1 LIPMLRKRFTWK
13 LSHGELALGDSTLI
27 VGILSLAPESS
38 GRGRVLDAERGYAA
52 ALQLEQ
58 AGADIV
64 DLSAESFRPGSKR
77 IEEAEEVH
85 RLIPVLK
92 LLRGKLT
99 VPLAVSTWKSGI
111 VDRALGLGAQ
121 IINDPSGLTLD
132 AQLARTVAR
141 HDAGLVLTHMR
152 GAPDEWQRLPPVAD
166 PVGMIHQELSAA
178 VNRARRAG
186 LTVQQMVVD
195 PGLGMGKRKEENMLV
210 LARIGLLKSL
220 ELPLMVG
227 PSRKLFLGQAT
238 PEALDSA
245 TAAAVTAAI
254 LGGAHLVRVH
264 DVARI
269 RPVASVAD
277 AILRSSAAG

>member
-1 LIPMLRKRFTWK
+1 MTRKRFTWK
-13 LSHGELALGDSTLI
+13 LKHGELALGDNTLI
-27 VGILSLAPESS
+27 VGILSLAPESA
-38 GRGRVLDAERGYAA
+38 GRGRSLDAERAYAA

-58 AGADIV
+58 AGADVI

-85 RLIPVLK
+85 RLVPVLK
-92 LLRGKLT
+92 LLRGKLA
-99 VPLAVSTWKSGI
+99 VPVAVSTWKSGI
-111 VDRALGLGAQ
+111 AERALELGAQ

-141 HDAGLVLTHMR
+141 HDGGLVLTHMR

-166 PVGMIHQELSAA
+166 PVAMILQEVSAA

-186 LTVQQMVVD
+186 LSMPQMVAD
-195 PGLGMGKRKEENMLV
+195 PGLGMGKRKDENMLV
-210 LARIGLLKSL
+210 LARLGMLRSL
-220 ELPLMVG
+220 ELPLMAG
-227 PSRKLFLGQAT
+227 PSRKLFLGQDT
-238 PEALDSA
+238 PEAMESA

-269 RPVASVAD
+269 RPVAAVAD
-277 AILRSSAAG
+277 AILRSSAAV